1 MRMIAALALFLAP
14 AAYPQAPPTR
24 IQSSYRAAASQ
35 PKQALVESTAKIFP
49 HLAMGGGWET
59 TIVIVNIT
67 NATTPFTQN
76 FYDEAGNPMTVTVQA
91 PDGSITTVNS
101 MQNTLAPGGSV
112 RFTLISSSADAQ
124 MGWSGISYD
133 SSQGRLGGYASFRL
147 NVNGVVNEGLVPLSA
162 YDDSW
167 FVMPFDNT
175 QGYVTALALCNPGN
189 VADNVT
195 ITAVDPNGN
204 TIASETVNLAP
215 GAHTAYVI
223 TADGHMPSL
232 ANAAGALLVEST
244 NTTTLS
250 GLGIR
255 MNSSFGFTSIPIM
268 NFIPGV

>member
-1 MRMIAALALFLAP
+1 MRMTAVLALFLAP
-14 AAYPQAPPTR
+14 AAYSQALPGR
-24 IQSSYRAAASQ
+24 IQSSYRAVTSQ
-35 PKQALVESTAKIFP
+35 PKQALVQSTDMIFP
-49 HLAMGGGWET
+49 HLAMGGGWDT

-67 NATTPFTQN
+67 NVTTPFTQY
-76 FYDEAGNPMTVTVQA
+76 FYDEAGNPMTVTVRA
-91 PDGSITTVNS
+91 PDGSTSMVNS
-101 MQNTLAPGGSV
+101 MQNTLAPGGTV

-124 MGWSGISYD
+124 AGWSGISYD

-147 NVNGVVNEGLVPLSA
+147 NVNGTVNEGLVPISA

-175 QGYVTALALCNPGN
+175 QGYITALALCNPGN

-195 ITAVDPNGN
+195 ITAVDANGN
-204 TIASETVNLAP
+204 KMASETINLAP
-215 GAHTAYVI
+215 GAHIAYVI
-223 TADGHMPSL
+223 TGDGHMPSL
-232 ANAAGALLVEST
+232 ANAAGALIVEST